1 MPVAV
6 FFLVVSPRREDRAG
20 RRPSSPWTGMAME
33 TDLSFPESTD
43 GEQYGPLS
51 FPFRERLD
59 GKRQT
64 PAACESVGILHR
76 YKPRSLPFR
85 VPMDGEQNGLLSS
98 SLRESTDGEQ
108 YGPLSSPV
116 NRTKHFLA
124 PPRRTSSRWRLK
136 HQTQSE
142 IAPAKLAGCGRHN
155 IVDVHLIP
163 PAMGIMSRQHSE
175 WTGSPRRPA
184 IHGTSQPPR
193 FSSCKELR
201 SGRKDFYCRGGILF
215 HRLPHTPTICLSP
228 IMASGA
234 NQPWRSVAPH
244 VASHQGRMVL

>member
-1 MPVAV
+1 MMPVAV

-20 RRPSSPWTGMAME
+20 RRPSSPWTGMAMA

-85 VPMDGEQNGLLSS
+85 VPMDGEQNGLLSFA
-98 SLRESTDGEQ
+98 LRESTDGEQ

-124 PPRRTSSRWRLK
+124 RPLSLQRSMPVQLLPST
-136 HQTQSE
+136 
-142 IAPAKLAGCGRHN
+142 AKNKYSMAT
-155 IVDVHLIP
+155 
-163 PAMGIMSRQHSE
+163 E
-175 WTGSPRRPA
+175 
-184 IHGTSQPPR
+184 
-193 FSSCKELR
+193 
-201 SGRKDFYCRGGILF
+201 
-215 HRLPHTPTICLSP
+215 TP
-228 IMASGA
+228 
-234 NQPWRSVAPH
+234 NSV
-244 VASHQGRMVL
+244 